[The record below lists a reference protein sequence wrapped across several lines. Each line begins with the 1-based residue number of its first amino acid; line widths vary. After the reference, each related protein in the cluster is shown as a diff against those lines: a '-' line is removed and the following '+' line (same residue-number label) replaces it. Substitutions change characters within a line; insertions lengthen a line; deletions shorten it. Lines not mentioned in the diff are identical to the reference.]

1 MKFPFIK
8 MTILQYMC
16 SYGELTG
23 YSFMRYCREKG
34 IKVSSGTIYPHL
46 KELEELGIISFRQD
60 GKRKVYTITE
70 EGQEFIKKLSTN
82 DTPQMLYS
90 SVTRFYNVLTM
101 TIWNDI
107 ESLKELKKSVKIFE
121 NTLDE
126 YIDIIENKE
135 E

>member
-8 MTILQYMC
+8 MNILQYMC

-101 TIWNDI
+101 TIWNDV

>member
-8 MTILQYMC
+8 MNILQYMC

>member
-8 MTILQYMC
+8 MNILQYMC

-70 EGQEFIKKLSTN
+70 KGQEFIEKLSTN

>member
-1 MKFPFIK
+1 
-8 MTILQYMC
+8 
-16 SYGELTG
+16 
-23 YSFMRYCREKG
+23 MRYCRDKG

-70 EGQEFIKKLSTN
+70 KGQEFIEKLSTN

-101 TIWNDI
+101 TIWNDV

>member
-8 MTILQYMC
+8 MNILQYMC

-23 YSFMRYCREKG
+23 YSFMRYCRDKG

-101 TIWNDI
+101 TIWNDV
-107 ESLKELKKSVKIFE
+107 ESLKKLKKSVKIFE

>member
-8 MTILQYMC
+8 MNILQYMC

-101 TIWNDI
+101 TIWNDV
-107 ESLKELKKSVKIFE
+107 ESLKKLKKSVKIFE